1 MAGENPYAQFVTE
14 PNPYAAYLKPATT
27 FKIGA
32 EGLPDAA
39 AESVLNTN
47 PLEQAM
53 HGSKAAAQNT
63 WIRLKQMVGQEPG
76 PEYLKNPAAY
86 RPQSSPMSL
95 EDQRQV
101 GVNRAI
107 LKQSPMAMLG
117 GIGTD
122 MAMTAPL
129 AGPVYSGV
137 KNAASAVL
145 PGMAG
150 RLLAPSAGAGAS
162 GALTA
167 AATQPV
173 LPGEDNA
180 AGAGFVGGIFG
191 DALLRGGGRLVQPIT
206 QSEPVKKLLS
216 ANVVPTIGQ
225 AAGGMMGRLEEK
237 ASSLPLIGDVIRNS
251 RTRANQE
258 LNVAQLQ
265 KIDPTI
271 EVGGRAGIQQAD
283 EAVNKAY
290 RSALAGIPEVKM
302 TQAFEDNVRQGVVN
316 DPVRMLGTEQRNTI
330 EKFLDSSIFSN
341 FKNNNGVITGEQ
353 AKVLDSK
360 IGEAIRNASDNGVR
374 NAMRDI
380 QSEFRGLLK
389 DGATTPEAAKALS
402 TADKKYKDFMIA
414 VRATAK
420 PGAEDGFTPSQLAQS
435 VREGDRS
442 KDKRAYAKGTA
453 YGQDLSDAAKAV
465 LSDKVPNSGTT
476 DRALAALLLGGAGAA
491 ASHNDVPGANMFGP
505 AYWMGL
511 GASPL
516 LYSRA
521 GSRLFMGDLPG
532 VGALQRGTAGALN
545 QMSPYAAQAGA
556 LYPYQ

>member
-1 MAGENPYAQFVTE
+1 MAGANPYAQFVTE

-39 AESVLNTN
+39 AESVLYTN

-63 WIRLKQMVGQEPG
+63 LLRLKQFVGQDPG
-76 PEYLKNPAAY
+76 EEYLKNPAAY
-86 RPQSSPMSL
+86 RPKGMQLSP
-95 EDQRQV
+95 EEQNQV
-101 GVNRAI
+101 QVNRAI
-107 LKQSPMAMLG
+107 LKQSPMALLG

-122 MAMTAPL
+122 MAMTAPV
-129 AGPVYSGV
+129 AGPLYSAV
-137 KNAASAVL
+137 KNAVAPAL
-145 PGMAG
+145 PAFA
-150 RLLAPSAGAGAS
+150 RFLAPSAGAGAS
-162 GALTA
+162 GAVTA

-173 LPGEDNA
+173 LPGEENQ

-237 ASSLPLIGDVIRNS
+237 ASSLPLIGDVIRNA

-265 KIDPTI
+265 KVDPEI
-271 EVGGRAGIQQAD
+271 KIGGRAGLQQAD
-283 EAVNKAY
+283 EAVNTAY

-302 TQAFEDNVRQGVVN
+302 TQAFEDKVRQGVVN
-316 DPVRMLGTEQRNTI
+316 DPTRMLGNEQRNTI

-341 FKNNNGVITGEQ
+341 FKSNNGVITGEQ

-360 IGEAIRNASDNGVR
+360 IGEAIRNSGDNSVR

-402 TADKKYKDFMIA
+402 TADKKYKDFLIA
-414 VRATAK
+414 TRAMSK
-420 PGAEDGFTPSQLAQS
+420 PGAEEGFTPSQLAQS

-453 YGQDLSDAAKAV
+453 YGQDLSDAAKSV

-505 AYWMGL
+505 AYWLGL

-516 LYSRA
+516 LYSRG
-521 GSRLFMGDLPG
+521 GSRLLMGDLPG

-556 LYPYQ
+556 LYAPMR